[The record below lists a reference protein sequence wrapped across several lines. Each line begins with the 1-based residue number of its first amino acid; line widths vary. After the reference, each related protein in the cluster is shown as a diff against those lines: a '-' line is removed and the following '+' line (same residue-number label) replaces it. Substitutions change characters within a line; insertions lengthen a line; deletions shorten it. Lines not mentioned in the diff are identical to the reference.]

1 MILFYGLFGVFADIA
16 LIFNLCLMLGSLSL
30 LGATLTLP
38 GIAGIA
44 LTMGMA
50 VDANVLIYER
60 IREEVRAGRTMLS
73 ALDAGFKRAFGTILD
88 SHVTTL
94 VAGFL
99 MFWLGS
105 GPGQGFAVTAQHRGL
120 DLALL
125 GNPGD
130 PAADRHLAAPMATQ
144 RRSRFDTPPSCDI
157 RTEMRPLIVIRRT
170 PKIDFMAWHK
180 IGFALSLLL
189 TLSSIVLFLT
199 VGLNYGIDFV
209 GGTLIEVRSTTG
221 PADLAEMRQKLD
233 ALHIGDASLQGFG
246 PPTDVLIRLP
256 RQPGGDA
263 AQEKVVQL
271 ARQAL
276 GTGVEYRRVEV
287 VGPSVGSELIRAG
300 VIATILALF
309 AIAAYIWFRFEWPF
323 GVGGMISTLHDVVTT
338 VGLFALFQ
346 LEFNLTTL
354 AAILT
359 VAGYSVNDTVVI
371 YDRVRESM
379 RKYRTMPFRD
389 LINLALNETLSRTI
403 LTVSTVAL
411 AVLSL
416 LFLGGEVLRGFSI
429 AMLWGVVIGTYSS
442 LFIAAPILYYVQPNR
457 AAIARS
463 AEGAKA
469 GAPGTS

>member
-1 MILFYGLFGVFADIA
+1 
-16 LIFNLCLMLGSLSL
+16 
-30 LGATLTLP
+30 
-38 GIAGIA
+38 
-44 LTMGMA
+44 
-50 VDANVLIYER
+50 
-60 IREEVRAGRTMLS
+60 
-73 ALDAGFKRAFGTILD
+73 
-88 SHVTTL
+88 
-94 VAGFL
+94 
-99 MFWLGS
+99 
-105 GPGQGFAVTAQHRGL
+105 
-120 DLALL
+120 
-125 GNPGD
+125 
-130 PAADRHLAAPMATQ
+130 
-144 RRSRFDTPPSCDI
+144 
-157 RTEMRPLIVIRRT
+157 MRPLIVIRRT

-180 IGFALSLLL
+180 FGFAFSLLL

-221 PADLAEMRQKLD
+221 PANLAEMRQKLD
-233 ALHIGDASLQGFG
+233 ALHLGEASLQGFG

-263 AQEKVVQL
+263 AQEQAVQL

-276 GTGVEYRRVEV
+276 GDGVEYRRTEV
-287 VGPSVGSELIRAG
+287 VGPSVGRELIRAG

-309 AIAAYIWFRFEWPF
+309 AIAAYIWFRFEWQF
-323 GVGGMISTLHDVVTT
+323 GVGGMISTLHDVITT
-338 VGLFALFQ
+338 VGLFALLQ

-359 VAGYSVNDTVVI
+359 VAGYSVN
-371 YDRVRESM
+371 DRVRESM

-429 AMLWGVVIGTYSS
+429 AMLWGIVIGTYSS
-442 LFIAAPILYYVQPNR
+442 LFIAAPVLYYVQPNR
-457 AAIARS
+457 AAVARS
-463 AEGAKA
+463 GETAKA
-469 GAPGTS
+469 GASGTS

>member
-1 MILFYGLFGVFADIA
+1 
-16 LIFNLCLMLGSLSL
+16 ML
-30 LGATLTLP
+30 
-38 GIAGIA
+38 
-44 LTMGMA
+44 
-50 VDANVLIYER
+50 
-60 IREEVRAGRTMLS
+60 
-73 ALDAGFKRAFGTILD
+73 
-88 SHVTTL
+88 
-94 VAGFL
+94 
-99 MFWLGS
+99 
-105 GPGQGFAVTAQHRGL
+105 
-120 DLALL
+120 
-125 GNPGD
+125 
-130 PAADRHLAAPMATQ
+130 
-144 RRSRFDTPPSCDI
+144 
-157 RTEMRPLIVIRRT
+157 RPLIVIRRT
-170 PKIDFMAWHK
+170 PKIDFMTWHK
-180 IGFALSLLL
+180 FGFAFSALL

-209 GGTLIEVRSTTG
+209 GGTLIEVRATPG
-221 PADLAEMRQKLD
+221 PANLAEMRQKLD
-233 ALHIGDASLQGFG
+233 ALHIGEASLQGFG

-263 AQEKVVQL
+263 AQEQGVAAGAPG
-271 ARQAL
+271 ARSGDRL
-276 GTGVEYRRVEV
+276 SPGRSRRPERRRRVDPRRRNRDHPRP
-287 VGPSVGSELIRAG
+287 GRDRPLHR
-300 VIATILALF
+300 
-309 AIAAYIWFRFEWPF
+309 FRFEWQF
-323 GVGGMISTLHDVVTT
+323 GVGGMISTLHDVITT
-338 VGLFALFQ
+338 VGLFALFH

-442 LFIAAPILYYVQPNR
+442 LFIAAPILYYVRPNR

-463 AEGAKA
+463 NEAAQGPVSRAR
-469 GAPGTS
+469 